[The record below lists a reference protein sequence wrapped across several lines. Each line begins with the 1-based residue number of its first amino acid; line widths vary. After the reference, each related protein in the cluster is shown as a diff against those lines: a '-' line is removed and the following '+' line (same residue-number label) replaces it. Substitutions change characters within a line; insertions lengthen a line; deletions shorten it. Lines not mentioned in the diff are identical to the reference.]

1 MSGLHTHNVVVFAFN
16 FVHQSPG
23 DQTTQERAKA
33 KVEFRIHLINYIVI
47 NTLLAIINLT
57 LTPEY
62 IWFKWPLLGWGI
74 GIIFHALI
82 QRTAIDRT
90 RTCSGRNR
98 YDKLNVG

>member
-1 MSGLHTHNVVVFAFN
+1 MKNQKSK
-16 FVHQSPG
+16 
-23 DQTTQERAKA
+23 QTAQQNAKP

-74 GIIFHALI
+74 GIILHGINVVFQQI
-82 QRTAIDRT
+82 Q
-90 RTCSGRNR
+90 
-98 YDKLNVG
+98 V